1 MRMYCALWKLKA
13 AAIAFYV
20 RAWRTRRRRN
30 EREGERERKRVYKWE
45 YFAHYAS
52 TVRRSFRETFQ
63 LTTAWITDHCIR
75 RRRRRRRPSSASG
88 IADSRKPPYKVL
100 RVLENAYL
108 RGIPIVSIRHSAFIV
123 STRVWKPLP
132 AAKIQ
137 TAKRDPKRESGISS
151 LTKVSRSRNCFPTK
165 LRFGGSFFSFLFSS
179 SCSSSFANLQTR
191 DRSSLSSSSLALN
204 QSPTRNPI
212 ALTAAS
218 ASATLMIRAASA
230 RESRPRGLVVDFC
243 VRGN

>member
-1 MRMYCALWKLKA
+1 MVSPTRENRLTKYSGCSKTRISAAFLSFQFDIAHLSFPRVCESRSRQRKSKLQNE
-13 AAIAFYV
+13 
-20 RAWRTRRRRN
+20 TRN
-30 EREGERERKRVYKWE
+30 ERG
-45 YFAHYAS
+45 
-52 TVRRSFRETFQ
+52 
-63 LTTAWITDHCIR
+63 
-75 RRRRRRRPSSASG
+75 
-88 IADSRKPPYKVL
+88 
-100 RVLENAYL
+100 
-108 RGIPIVSIRHSAFIV
+108 
-123 STRVWKPLP
+123 
-132 AAKIQ
+132 
-137 TAKRDPKRESGISS
+137 GISS